1 MKVQDKPKY
10 VQEARGLFDSI
21 NIDVLIGNPNTL
33 QEIKKINRLIAIFT
47 NFSYNDGQE
56 LRRLW
61 FEFQKQARHS
71 TSTGTIG
78 NRATDMM
85 QFIGQKIEEMDIHVI
100 DEPIKRGQDRIIKNL
115 KNEKF
120 WFRSSLEGKDL
131 HVIVGDRESEKGEH
145 IHVISDSETG
155 AIRYDTKDQ
164 HPSELLERVVSLVTK
179 SGTTIGVTQS
189 GIKTT
194 MEFIDTNAPTPKSD
208 PPILYATGIRHS
220 GGPTGH
226 FVYFTLKNIGKE
238 IALDIRWGI
247 RAFAF
252 EWRPQD
258 EPFELEPNRE
268 KEVVFPI
275 SNEKIFTETIQ
286 ELNIIMEYKGPGGSS
301 YFTRR
306 ELEQVRVPSGEFF
319 NLKATTFHPP
329 SVLVDD
335 GLRVL
340 SELPQKGDGIEM
352 LFEIKVGEETK
363 RVKIGMSRS
372 LSSVL
377 GFDSGDQIK
386 QAILELAH
394 RKIRRMVKENRLADH
409 MFTTYELPEHN
420 EGGFSAYI
428 KLRDS
433 IT

>member
-1 MKVQDKPKY
+1 MKAQDKPQY
-10 VQEARGLFDSI
+10 VDEARKLYGLLEI
-21 NIDVLIGNPNTL
+21 EKLIKNPNDLTA
-33 QEIKKINRLIAIFT
+33 ISKINRLIAIFT

-56 LRRLW
+56 LRRL
-61 FEFQKQARHS
+61 FLEFQEQARHS
-71 TSTGTIG
+71 SSIGTTR
-78 NRATDMM
+78 NRAVDMA
-85 QFIGQKIEEMDIHVI
+85 QFIGQKIDIYVI
-100 DEPIKRGQDRIIKNL
+100 DEPIKRSQDRIIKNL

-120 WFRSSLEGKDL
+120 WLHSSLEGKDL
-131 HVIVGDRESEKGEH
+131 HVIVGERDSDKGEH

-155 AIRYDTKDQ
+155 AIRYDTNDQ
-164 HPSELLERVVSLVTK
+164 HPSELLKRVVSLVTK

-194 MEFIDTNAPTPKSD
+194 MEFIDTNATTSESD

-226 FVYFTLKNIGKE
+226 FVYFTLKNISKE
-238 IALDIRWGI
+238 IALDIHWGI

-258 EPFELEPNRE
+258 EPFELEPNKE
-268 KEVVFPI
+268 KEVIFPI
-275 SNEKIFTETIQ
+275 STEKIFTEAIE
-286 ELNIIMEYKGPGGSS
+286 ELNIIMEYKGMDGTA

-306 ELEQVRVPSGEFF
+306 ELEQVKVPSGAFF
-319 NLKATTFHPP
+319 NLKATTFYPP
-329 SVLVDD
+329 SILVND

-340 SELPQKGDGIEM
+340 SEPFQDGDRVEM
-352 LFEIKVGEETK
+352 LFEIKVDGETK
-363 RVKIGMSRS
+363 KAKIGMSRS

-377 GFDSGDQIK
+377 GFDDGQIK

-394 RKIRRMVKENRLADH
+394 RKIRKMVKENNLTDH
-409 MFTTYELPEHN
+409 LFTTHELPEHN
-420 EGGFSAYI
+420 AGDFDAYI